1 MLVCSAL
8 PLLAP
13 LPHLED
19 DRVDDV
25 VDVVDVDVVDVVD
38 PQDINEKTYFPCQ
51 GSLGFSD
58 GGSPAAFSEM
68 QKINN

>member
-25 VDVVDVDVVDVVD
+25 VDVVDVVDVDDVVD
-38 PQDINEKTYFPCQ
+38 PQDIN
-51 GSLGFSD
+51 D
-58 GGSPAAFSEM
+58 
-68 QKINN
+68 